1 MEKIRPE
8 EVQWFAQVPI
18 MPQSEGDGTQD
29 SCHAARGL
37 VFSLGGPPALASEAI
52 LQLGEG
58 GVSGLMG
65 LF

>member
-1 MEKIRPE
+1 MGHRIPAMQQEAL
-8 EVQWFAQVPI
+8 F
-18 MPQSEGDGTQD
+18 
-29 SCHAARGL
+29 
-37 VFSLGGPPALASEAI
+37 FSLGGPPALASEAI